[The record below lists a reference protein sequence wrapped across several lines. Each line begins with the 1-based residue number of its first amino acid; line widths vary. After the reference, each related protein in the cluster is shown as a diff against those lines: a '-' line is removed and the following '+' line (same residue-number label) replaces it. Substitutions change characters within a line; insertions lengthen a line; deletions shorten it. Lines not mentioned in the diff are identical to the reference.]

1 MMIDAVMYGMIPSAK
16 IAAPVSAPPEN
27 RSRNPIA
34 PDAECFLRAVSDRKS
49 TYGTGTYEPTR
60 KMKMMKIVKKILFR
74 RSGTR
79 NMLRRRESPDMG
91 LTTSC
96 RRGSA
101 SVASGW

>member
-1 MMIDAVMYGMIPSAK
+1 MMIDDVMYGMIPSANT
-16 IAAPVSAPPEN
+16 AAPVSAPPEN
-27 RSRNPIA
+27 RSRKPSA
-34 PDAECFLRAVSDRKS
+34 PVARALLQLQDRVEVDVRN
-49 TYGTGTYEPTR
+49 GDVRPDR
-60 KMKMMKIVKKILFR
+60 NMKMMKIVKKILFR

-96 RRGSA
+96 RRGEA